1 MFCFITSG
9 LDEMRENLEQVQ
21 LKHKEEAPARMKA
34 DAQDRAVLRQKL
46 AICIN
51 PLNPDEH
58 PTSCL
63 INIGTGDNILNPEV
77 NVDNELGKKQQKE
90 FEAAWPDGFYKPL
103 KRVVVPTTTNR
114 KSIDVGGQKIVD
126 TGVFYAR
133 ALALHASQRDG
144 SPSIESML
152 ATELS
157 PVATS
162 MFDDKGHMRTTQ
174 KSHLKTELAVQKS
187 HRGVKKDS
195 YFLDGCALLWV
206 VAWPGASNA
215 VIQDYINAFRAHVR
229 RYQETADV
237 FLTFDRYIE
246 GSIKEVTRLARDKGA
261 TKVFKMK
268 LTSRV
273 PAAKLLFSVTSNKT
287 QIINYI
293 IADLIAHKDDQVT
306 HSLILTGPESVP
318 YELPG
323 GGVVTR
329 RTYLETTQEEADTI
343 ILHQVDPQIAI
354 T

>member
-1 MFCFITSG
+1 MLGKCPPK
-9 LDEMRENLEQVQ
+9 QQ
-21 LKHKEEAPARMKA
+21 LSQSRPDGARLRHII
-34 DAQDRAVLRQKL
+34 DASIRYGDSLHIDIQQKL
-46 AICIN
+46 DLDKN
-51 PLNPDEH
+51 L
-58 PTSCL
+58 
-63 INIGTGDNILNPEV
+63 
-77 NVDNELGKKQQKE
+77 
-90 FEAAWPDGFYKPL
+90 PDGFYKPL
-103 KRVVVPTTTNR
+103 KRVVVPMTANR
-114 KSIDVGGQKIVD
+114 KSIDVSGQKIVD

-133 ALALHASQRDG
+133 SLGLHASQRDG

-246 GSIKEVTRLARDKGA
+246 GSTKEVTRLARDKGA

-268 LTSRV
+268 LTSRLQT
-273 PAAKLLFSVTSNKT
+273 AKLLFSVTSNKT

-329 RTYLETTQEEADTI
+329 RTDLETTQEEADTI